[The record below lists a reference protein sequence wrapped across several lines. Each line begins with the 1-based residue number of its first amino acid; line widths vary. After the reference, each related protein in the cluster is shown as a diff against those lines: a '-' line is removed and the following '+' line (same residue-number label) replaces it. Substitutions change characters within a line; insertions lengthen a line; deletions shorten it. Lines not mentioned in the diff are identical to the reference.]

1 MQLEDTTKCTGCFI
15 EVVQVLLVPFLEAA
29 CLVAAFHDRR
39 AFLVASFL
47 VAFPVAFHA
56 LPCLVAFLAYQV
68 ASYQV
73 ASCRVAFQVAFR
85 DRPYLEG
92 ACQEA
97 SFRGA
102 FLVLACRVASY
113 QVAFQVAF
121 RVRPS
126 TYPEEACRVAF
137 HGRQGNPSEVL
148 HDLGQASCSHH
159 QDHQRPSQVQQVQ

>member
-1 MQLEDTTKCTGCFI
+1 MQLEETTKCTGCFI
-15 EVVQVLLVPFLEAA
+15 EVVQVLLVPFLEVA

-39 AFLVASFL
+39 VAFLVASFL
-47 VAFPVAFHA
+47 VAFHA
-56 LPCLVAFLAYQV
+56 LPCLVAAFLAYQV

-73 ASCRVAFQVAFR
+73 ASCRVAFQVAFP
-85 DRPYLEG
+85 DHPYLEG

-126 TYPEEACRVAF
+126 VAYPEGAFQVAF
-137 HGRQGNPSEVL
+137 HDRRNPSEVL
-148 HDLGQASCSHH
+148 RDLDQASCLHH
-159 QDHQRPSQVQQVQ
+159 QDRQRPSQVQKVQ